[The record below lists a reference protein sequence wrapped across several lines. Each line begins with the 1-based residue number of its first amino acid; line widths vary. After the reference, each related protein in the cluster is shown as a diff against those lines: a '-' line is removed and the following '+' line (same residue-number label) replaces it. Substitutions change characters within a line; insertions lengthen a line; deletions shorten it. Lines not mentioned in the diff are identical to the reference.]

1 MKPLVAPVVADS
13 QRLLREV
20 VSVCADFP
28 QRLKF
33 ILSERLVEL
42 ALDSLLR
49 AQEAARSG
57 KKRPERQFPLVV
69 SLIDCNDRLQ
79 ALLDTAFGLKCF
91 SSSGRYEEVIRLAA
105 DVGKQ
110 AEGWKKQI
118 SSALPGKQNP
128 VASSRL
134 EGLGALSTCVA
145 SAEVNT

>member
-20 VSVCADFP
+20 VNVCADFP

-49 AQEAARSG
+49 AQEAARAG
-57 KKRPERQFPLVV
+57 KKRPAQQYAAVV
-69 SLIDCNDRLQ
+69 ALIDANDRLQ
-79 ALLDTAFGLKCF
+79 ALLDTAYGLKCF
-91 SSSGRYEEVIRLAA
+91 KSSGQYDEIIRLAA
-105 DVGKQ
+105 KIGQQ

-118 SSALPGKQNP
+118 SALLDKQNP
-128 VASSRL
+128 AASVPPERL
-134 EGLGALSTCVA
+134 EGLSTDAA
-145 SAEVNT
+145 SAEANA